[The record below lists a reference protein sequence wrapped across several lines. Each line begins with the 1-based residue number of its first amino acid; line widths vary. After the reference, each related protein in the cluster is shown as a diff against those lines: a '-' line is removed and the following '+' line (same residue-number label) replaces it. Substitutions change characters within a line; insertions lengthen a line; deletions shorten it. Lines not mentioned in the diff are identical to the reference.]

1 MSDPARPGEELILPR
16 SEVGSNAPLQQL
28 QEQAYQG
35 DDVWVPY
42 THILDW
48 KGRGK
53 CEGLDWE

>member
-1 MSDPARPGEELILPR
+1 MSDPARPGEESILPR

-35 DDVWVPY
+35 DDVWVPH

-48 KGRGK
+48 KGK
-53 CEGLDWE
+53 SEGLDWE